1 MTTTK
6 PAHSADTVIN
16 GVNVTRMGETI
27 DTVKKTRRSR
37 NSNSGPKI
45 TGYPADTTGRPSTD
59 FTVPVRKIPCAHKPF
74 VLDADEPPVLLGEDK
89 GPNLVEYALTALI
102 SCMTTTMV
110 YHAAA
115 QGIKIE
121 EIEST
126 LEGDLDLQGFLG
138 LRADIREGYK
148 NIMVH
153 FKVKS
158 DASPEVLAALAR
170 NSPVFDV
177 ITNPVPVS
185 VSVTMK

>member
-27 DTVKKTRRSR
+27 DTVKKD
-37 NSNSGPKI
+37 PKI
-45 TGYPADTTGRPSTD
+45 AKFQFRAKNHWISGGHNRTTIHGFYGAGAEDT
-59 FTVPVRKIPCAHKPF
+59 VRTQPF

-89 GPNLVEYALTALI
+89 GPNPVEYALTALI

-121 EIEST
+121 EVEST

-138 LRADIREGYK
+138 LRADIRKGYE
-148 NIMVH
+148 NITVH

-170 NSPVFDV
+170 KSPVFDV